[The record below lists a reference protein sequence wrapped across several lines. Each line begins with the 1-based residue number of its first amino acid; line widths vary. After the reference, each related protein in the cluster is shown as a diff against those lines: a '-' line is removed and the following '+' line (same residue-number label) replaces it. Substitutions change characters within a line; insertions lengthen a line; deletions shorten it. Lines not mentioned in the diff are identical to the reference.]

1 MSVETP
7 DNIPVSIKVF
17 LCGDVM
23 TGRGIDQ
30 ILPHSNPPEIYE
42 SYMHTATGY
51 LDIAQRINGPIPHP
65 VNYSYI
71 WGDALFEWKRMA
83 ADVKIINLETSV
95 TRSDDYWQGKG
106 INYRMHPKN
115 IACITSAQVDCCV
128 LANNHILDWGYAG
141 LTETIETLQ
150 QAKLQYAGA
159 GENHAQAMAPAVLEV
174 AQKGRVIV
182 FSFGCE
188 NSGIPWE
195 WQATVDKA
203 GVNLLEDFS
212 DDSVDKIAQQIRQVK
227 QANDIVVFSIH
238 WGGNWGYEIP
248 QEQIDFAH
256 NLIDH
261 AAVDIIHGHSSHH
274 VKGIEI
280 YNGKPIL
287 YGCGDFL
294 NDYEGIGSYKQYRG
308 DLALM
313 YFVNMQPS
321 TGKLISLEMI
331 PTQVKRFQIHRTTK
345 QDAQWLTQVLQHECA
360 KLGTSVTINADHTIS
375 LSIER

>member
-7 DNIPVSIKVF
+7 GNLPVSIKIF

-30 ILPHSNPPEIYE
+30 ILPHPNPPKIYE
-42 SYMHTATGY
+42 SYMHTAAGY
-51 LDIAQRINGPIPHP
+51 VEIAQRVNGPIPKP

-71 WGDALFEWKRMA
+71 WGDALFEWQRMA

-106 INYRMHPKN
+106 INYRMHPEN
-115 IACITSAQVDCCV
+115 IACLTAAKIDCCV

-141 LTETIETLQ
+141 LTETLDTLQ
-150 QAKLQYAGA
+150 QAKLQYVGA
-159 GENHAQAMAPAVLEV
+159 GENQAQAAAPVVLEV
-174 AQKGRVIV
+174 GQKGRVIV
-182 FSFGCE
+182 LSFGCE
-188 NSGIPWE
+188 SSGIPRK

-203 GVNLLEDFS
+203 GVNLLEEFS
-212 DDSVDKIAQQIRQVK
+212 NDSVDKIAQQIRQVK
-227 QANDIVVFSIH
+227 QVNDIVVFSIH

-274 VKGIEI
+274 VKGLEI

-313 YFVNMQPS
+313 YFVNMQAS

-345 QDAQWLTQVLQHECA
+345 QDAQWLTQVLQRECA
-360 KLGTSVTINADHTIS
+360 KFGTSVDINADQTIS
-375 LSIER
+375 LSIDS

>member
-1 MSVETP
+1 MSAETASHSQK
-7 DNIPVSIKVF
+7 NIKIF

-30 ILPHSNPPEIYE
+30 ILPHPSLPEIYE
-42 SYMHTATGY
+42 SYMHNAAGY
-51 LDIAQRINGPIPHP
+51 IEIAEQINGPIPKP
-65 VNYSYI
+65 VNYPYV
-71 WGDALFEWKRMA
+71 WGDALLEWQRMA

-106 INYRMHPKN
+106 INYRMHPQN
-115 IACITSAQVDCCV
+115 IACITAAQVDCCV
-128 LANNHILDWGYAG
+128 LANNHVLDWGYAG
-141 LTETIETLQ
+141 LTETLDTLQ
-150 QAKLQYAGA
+150 QAKLHYVGA
-159 GENHAQAMAPAVLEV
+159 GENRARASAPAVLEV

-188 NSGIPWE
+188 NSGIPRE
-195 WQATVDKA
+195 WQATADKA

-212 DDSVDKIAQQIRQVK
+212 DDSVAKIAQRIIEVK

-248 QEQIDFAH
+248 QEHIHFAH
-256 NLIDH
+256 KLIEH

-274 VKGIEI
+274 VKGMEI

-313 YFVNMQPS
+313 YFVNMEPS
-321 TGKLISLEMI
+321 TGKLISLDMI
-331 PTQVKRFQIHRTTK
+331 PTQVKNFQIHRAIK
-345 QDAQWLTQVLQHECA
+345 QDAEWLTQVLQRESA
-360 KLGTSVTINADHTIS
+360 KLGSAVSLNADQIIS
-375 LSIER
+375 LSIDS